1 MRETVMIDGKPVEL
15 KATAST
21 LRRYRAWFNRD
32 LVKDFKTVEKELRDS
47 GGDVASGDVL
57 EIIQNLTYV
66 MARQAD
72 STIPNNIDD
81 WLDQFESFP
90 IEEFAVDVVTLWAK
104 SLKADIELKNA

>member
-1 MRETVMIDGKPVEL
+1 MRGSIIIASKTVEL

-32 LVKDFKTVEKELRDS
+32 LIKDFKAVERDFNN
-47 GGDVASGDVL
+47 GGDLSGEVI
-57 EIIQNLTYV
+57 EIIENLTFV

-72 STIPNNIDD
+72 PNVPVLIDD

-90 IEEFAVDVVTLWAK
+90 IEDFAIDVVTLWAK

>member
-1 MRETVMIDGKPVEL
+1 MRGSITIAGKTVEL

-32 LVKDFKTVEKELRDS
+32 LIKDFKLIERDFKA
-47 GGDVASGDVL
+47 GGDLSGEVI
-57 EIIQNLTYV
+57 EVIENLTYV

-72 STIPNNIDD
+72 NTVPVLIDD

-90 IEEFAVDVVTLWAK
+90 IDEFAVDVVTLWAK